1 MRYLGID
8 YGTKKIG
15 LALSD
20 EEGRLAFPHLVI
32 PSGNSIDISIE
43 LKKMIEDENVNAVV
57 IGESLDFKGEEN
69 IVAKKARALARALE
83 DTGLPV
89 HFEPEFLS
97 SVQAKRSTEDAKADA
112 AAAAIVLQTFLDKRA
127 NLKT

>member
-20 EEGRLAFPHLVI
+20 EEGKIAFPHSVI
-32 PSGNSIDISIE
+32 PAGNSIDISIE
-43 LKKMIEDENVNAVV
+43 LRKMIEDENVKAIV

-69 IVAKKARALARALE
+69 IVAKNARALARALE
-83 DTGLPV
+83 EETGLPV

-97 SVQAKRSTEDAKADA
+97 TVQAKRFTGDTQADA
-112 AAAAIVLQTFLDKRA
+112 AAAAIILQTFLDKRQR
-127 NLKT
+127 